1 LKGKKPSVNIEP
13 IGTVKSPVTEAVDEG
28 WGGVV
33 SEIHLQESLAA
44 GLQGIEQFSHIIVI
58 FFMHQSTFDLAADL
72 VRRPRER
79 PDMPLVGAFA
89 QRAKHRPN
97 PIGITT
103 VHLIEVKGN
112 VLKVKGLDAIDG
124 TPILDIKPYLPAHD
138 CPPNATNPE
147 WIDRLMAG
155 YF

>member
-1 LKGKKPSVNIEP
+1 MKIEP
-13 IGTVKSPVTEAVDEG
+13 IGVVRSPVTEAVDEG

-44 GLQGIEQFSHIIVI
+44 GLQGIEQFSHILVI

-72 VRRPRER
+72 VRRPRGR
-79 PDMPLVGAFA
+79 SDMPLVGAFA
-89 QRAKHRPN
+89 QRARHRPN

-103 VHLIEVKGN
+103 VQLVEVKGN
-112 VLKVKGLDAIDG
+112 VLRVKGLDAVDG
-124 TPILDIKPYLPAHD
+124 TPVLDLKPYLPAFD
-138 CPPNATNPE
+138 CRPGAKIPQWVE
-147 WIDRLMAG
+147 RLMEG

>member
-1 LKGKKPSVNIEP
+1 VNIEP

-79 PDMPLVGAFA
+79 PDMPLVGTFA

-103 VHLIEVKGN
+103 VQLIRVEGN
-112 VLKVKGLDAIDG
+112 ILEVKGLDAIDG
-124 TPILDIKPYLPAHD
+124 TPVLDIKPYVPAFD
-138 CPPNATNPE
+138 CGANAVVPGWVE
-147 WIDRLMAG
+147 KLMKG